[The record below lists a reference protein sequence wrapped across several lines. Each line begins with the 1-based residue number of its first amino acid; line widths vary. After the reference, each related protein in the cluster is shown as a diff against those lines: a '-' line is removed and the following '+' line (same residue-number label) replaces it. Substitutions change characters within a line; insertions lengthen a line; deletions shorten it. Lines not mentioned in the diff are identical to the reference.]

1 VKTTFYRELGRS
13 GIQLSALGL
22 GCWAI
27 GGPFWAGETPVGWGK
42 VDDEESIG
50 AVHRALELGVNFFDT
65 ADVYGAGHS
74 ERVLAR
80 ALAGRRNQV
89 VIATKFGN
97 QFDENSK
104 QITGISADPEYIRQA
119 CEASLR
125 RLRTEY
131 IDLYQFHWGDC
142 PVEQA
147 REARDTLETLV
158 QAGKIR
164 AYGWSTDSPERAAV
178 FAEGQNCVAI
188 QHQMNV
194 LDDNPALASNLIY
207 FSFVTLTTTGYGDIF
222 QAADSAQPLQSGIN
236 IRSALPRDVARQAS
250 NARTRRS
257 GMTSLMDGSG
267 PPLIDRCLLRCM
279 SPFMADFVAEVS

>member
-1 VKTTFYRELGRS
+1 
-13 GIQLSALGL
+13 
-22 GCWAI
+22 
-27 GGPFWAGETPVGWGK
+27 VGWGK

-80 ALAGRRNQV
+80 ALAGRRQQV
-89 VIATKFGN
+89 VIATKFSN

-104 QITGISADPEYIRQA
+104 QVRGISAAADYIRQA

-125 RLRTEY
+125 RLDTEY
-131 IDLYQFHWGDC
+131 IDFYQFHWGDY
-142 PVEQA
+142 PAEQA
-147 REARDTLETLV
+147 REVRDTLETLV

-164 AYGWSTDSPERAAV
+164 AYGGDDGFSRTRRH

-194 LDDNPALASNLIY
+194 LEDNPALIALCEEFNLAS
-207 FSFVTLTTTGYGDIF
+207 
-222 QAADSAQPLQSGIN
+222 IN
-236 IRSALPRDVARQAS
+236 RGRWQW
-250 NARTRRS
+250 
-257 GMTSLMDGSG
+257 G
-267 PPLIDRCLLRCM
+267 C
-279 SPFMADFVAEVS
+279 